1 MAADSPLSVPRPRA
15 GAPAPSST
23 PSPAPESSVP
33 RPHTGA
39 PPRPVPARPV
49 PAKAPRPV
57 SYAGCLVQ
65 ELPAFPSRSA
75 LRALTQRELPETD
88 GRPLP
93 ESMYQYPTILYT
105 VSALGRWFRTR
116 RPESYVAGELLVY
129 SEGREEADGR
139 VRAEWVVPDVL
150 VAFGVGGHRRHS
162 YVVWQ
167 EGKAPEF
174 VLEVASEST
183 WRRDR
188 DEKPGVY
195 AGLGVREYFLYDPV
209 GRWLEPRLQ
218 GYGLEGGRYR
228 RLEAERLGG
237 GEWGL
242 RSRELGLWAWAKGA
256 GGELRWGDPET
267 GRELEDYDELH
278 DSRDEEAVARRTAE
292 ARLDTAEARAAEE
305 ATARR
310 TAETRL
316 GAAEARLGEETAA
329 HRTTRTRLEEEAAAR
344 AGAEAQV
351 AELRARL
358 RALQGVRG
366 WPGDGQC

>member
-1 MAADSPLSVPRPRA
+1 MAADSPLSVPRPHA
-15 GAPAPSST
+15 G
-23 PSPAPESSVP
+23 V
-33 RPHTGA
+33 
-39 PPRPVPARPV
+39 PPRPVS
-49 PAKAPRPV
+49 AKAPRPV
-57 SYAGCLVQ
+57 SYAGRLVQ
-65 ELPAFPSRSA
+65 ELPAFPSRAA

-93 ESMYQYPTILYT
+93 ESMYQHPTIHYT

-116 RPESYVAGELLVY
+116 RPEAYVAGELLVY

-162 YVVWQ
+162 YVLWQ

-174 VLEVASEST
+174 VLEVASGST

-218 GYGLEGGRYR
+218 GYGLVGGRYR
-228 RLEAERLGG
+228 RLGAERLGG

-242 RSRELGLWAWAKGA
+242 RSRELGLWAWAKGP

-278 DSRDEEAVARRTAE
+278 DSRDAAEGRAAEEAAARRAAEARVGEEATARRMAE
-292 ARLDTAEARAAEE
+292 ARLGEE

-310 TAETRL
+310 TAE
-316 GAAEARLGEETAA
+316 ARLGEEATA
-329 HRTTRTRLEEEAAAR
+329 HRTTRARLEEEVAAR
-344 AGAEAQV
+344 EARI
-351 AELRARL
+351 AELEARL
-358 RALQGVRG
+358 RSGS
-366 WPGDGQC
+366 

>member
-1 MAADSPLSVPRPRA
+1 MAADSPLSVPRPHA

-23 PSPAPESSVP
+23 PSPAPELSVP

-39 PPRPVPARPV
+39 PPRPVPPRPG

-93 ESMYQYPTILYT
+93 ESMYQHPTIHYT
-105 VSALGRWFRTR
+105 VSALGRWFRRR

-129 SEGREEADGR
+129 SEGREEADGW

-162 YVVWQ
+162 YVLWQ

-174 VLEVASEST
+174 VLEVASGST

-188 DEKPGVY
+188 DEKPAVY

-228 RLEAERLGG
+228 RLEAERLGGG

-278 DSRDEEAVARRTAE
+278 DSRDEEVAARRTAE
-292 ARLDTAEARAAEE
+292 ARLGEEAVARRAAEI
-305 ATARR
+305 
-310 TAETRL
+310 RL
-316 GAAEARLGEETAA
+316 GTAEARLGEEAAARRAAESQLGEEAVA
-329 HRTTRTRLEEEAAAR
+329 HRTTRARFEEEVAAR
-344 AGAEAQV
+344 DARI
-351 AELRARL
+351 AELEARL
-358 RALQGVRG
+358 RSGS
-366 WPGDGQC
+366 

>member
-1 MAADSPLSVPRPRA
+1 M
-15 GAPAPSST
+15 
-23 PSPAPESSVP
+23 
-33 RPHTGA
+33 
-39 PPRPVPARPV
+39 
-49 PAKAPRPV
+49 
-57 SYAGCLVQ
+57 Q
-65 ELPAFPSRSA
+65 ELPAFPSRAA

-93 ESMYQYPTILYT
+93 ESMYQHPTILYT

-116 RPESYVAGELLVY
+116 RPGAYVAGELLVY

-139 VRAEWVVPDVL
+139 VRAESVVPDVL

-174 VLEVASEST
+174 VLEVASGST
-183 WRRDR
+183 WRRDCE
-188 DEKPGVY
+188 EKPGVY

-218 GYGLEGGRYR
+218 GYGLVGGRYR
-228 RLEAERLGG
+228 RLGAERIGG

-267 GRELEDYDELH
+267 GWELEDYDELH
-278 DSRDEEAVARRTAE
+278 DSRDEEVAARR
-292 ARLDTAEARAAEE
+292 
-305 ATARR
+305 
-310 TAETRL
+310 
-316 GAAEARLGEETAA
+316 AAEARLGEEAA
-329 HRTTRTRLEEEAAAR
+329 ARRAEAAARRAAEVRAEEEAAARRAEAAAR

-358 RALQGVRG
+358 RELQGGRTL
-366 WPGDGQC
+366 PGDGR

>member
-1 MAADSPLSVPRPRA
+1 MAADSPLSVPCPRA
-15 GAPAPSST
+15 
-23 PSPAPESSVP
+23 
-33 RPHTGA
+33 GA
-39 PPRPVPARPV
+39 PPRPVPPRPV

-93 ESMYQYPTILYT
+93 ESMYQHPTILYT

-162 YVVWQ
+162 YVLWQ

-174 VLEVASEST
+174 VLEVASGST

-188 DEKPGVY
+188 DEKPAVY

-218 GYGLEGGRYR
+218 GYGLVGGRYR

-242 RSRELGLWAWAKGA
+242 RSRELGLWAWAKGP
-256 GGELRWGDPET
+256 GGELRWSDPET

-278 DSRDEEAVARRTAE
+278 DSRDGEAAARRAAEARLGEEAVARR
-292 ARLDTAEARAAEE
+292 TAEARAAEE

-310 TAETRL
+310 TAE
-316 GAAEARLGEETAA
+316 ARLGEEAVA
-329 HRTTRTRLEEEAAAR
+329 HRTIRTRLEEEVAAR
-344 AGAEAQV
+344 EARI
-351 AELRARL
+351 AELEARL
-358 RALQGVRG
+358 RSGS
-366 WPGDGQC
+366 

>member
-1 MAADSPLSVPRPRA
+1 MAADSPLSVPRPHA
-15 GAPAPSST
+15 G
-23 PSPAPESSVP
+23 V
-33 RPHTGA
+33 
-39 PPRPVPARPV
+39 PPRPVS
-49 PAKAPRPV
+49 AKAPRPV
-57 SYAGCLVQ
+57 SYAGRLVQ
-65 ELPAFPSRSA
+65 ELPAFPSRAA

-93 ESMYQYPTILYT
+93 ESMYQHPTIHYT

-116 RPESYVAGELLVY
+116 RPEAYVAGELLVY

-162 YVVWQ
+162 YVLWQ

-174 VLEVASEST
+174 VLEVASGST

-218 GYGLEGGRYR
+218 GYGLVGGRYR
-228 RLEAERLGG
+228 RLAAERLGG

-278 DSRDEEAVARRTAE
+278 DSRDAEVASRR
-292 ARLDTAEARAAEE
+292 
-305 ATARR
+305 
-310 TAETRL
+310 
-316 GAAEARLGEETAA
+316 AAEARLGEEAS
-329 HRTTRTRLEEEAAAR
+329 AR
-344 AGAEAQV
+344 RAAEAQV

-358 RALQGVRG
+358 RELRG
-366 WPGDGQC
+366 GRGRPGDGQC